1 MRKRAVSRLY
11 TSGMGDL
18 KMRSLAPVRSTRLE
32 IDWSMRA
39 ECIGLMFALRSVA
52 DIALRQNMGRFFAS
66 MTASACSC
74 ASKPCWTKSF
84 SSARSVS
91 SSAGLVR
98 VRGRARVSIRD
109 RGRMRVRVRVRVV
122 VAVDEEHLG

>member
-1 MRKRAVSRLY
+1 MLYLRSLQVSRVY
-11 TSGMGDL
+11 TRGMGDL

-74 ASKPCWTKSF
+74 EIKPCWTNSF

-91 SSAGLVR
+91 SSAGL
-98 VRGRARVSIRD
+98 
-109 RGRMRVRVRVRVV
+109 
-122 VAVDEEHLG
+122 LGSGLGLGLALGIGVW